1 MKIPSH
7 ILHIVISTKQSEE
20 RYPINILLILYKQKS
35 VIILKIKSIYHITY
49 IKKKTSIYIKILLYK
64 HILFKKYYICE
75 IDFKP

>member
-49 IKKKTSIYIKILLYK
+49 IKKKNF
-64 HILFKKYYICE
+64 HIHKNFTIQTYFI
-75 IDFKP
+75 